1 MITET
6 YVATSGQTVFPFT
19 FPYLAAVDLTVAVDG
34 VETTSWDLTSAQ
46 TITLNGDFTGG
57 GELTEGQEVSVARTT
72 PIDTPAVTFASPSTL
87 RSSEINR
94 AVQQL
99 LFNLQEQDA
108 DTTAGMRK
116 NLGGTAWD
124 AESIPMK
131 SLGAPVDSGDA
142 ARLADIENA
151 IVAGGNIPAFSIADA
166 GRSLAIDVNGNVGWA
181 SAGGGL
187 SVFQVTTQNPF
198 PVAGAEGGSL
208 LVTSTNGLQTPGSQ
222 LPLYKVADVMP
233 WFSGTAPSI
242 VGDAELLLPTA
253 GVYEVTAHGN
263 LRTIP
268 GPGVD
273 IQHGAKL
280 GITDFLDGQITVYD
294 EIQNITLG
302 RSGDTDPWGATY
314 AFTLRAYITV
324 TTPVSLSLRGVRI
337 GSPTVLAD
345 VPTRVEVREVR

>member
-6 YVATSGQTVFPFT
+6 YVATAGQTVFPFT
-19 FPYLAAVDLTVAVDG
+19 FPFLAAADLTVSVDG
-34 VETTSWDLTSAQ
+34 VETSSWDLTSAQ
-46 TITLNGDFTGG
+46 TVTLNGDFTGG
-57 GELTEGQEVSVARTT
+57 GALTDGQEVSVARTT

-108 DTTAGMRK
+108 DTTAGLRK

-124 AESIPMK
+124 AESIPVK

-187 SVFQVTTQNPF
+187 SVFEVTTQDPP
-198 PVAGAEGGSL
+198 PVAYANGGYL
-208 LVTSTNGLQTPGSQ
+208 LIPSQNGIQTSGSQ
-222 LPLYKVADVMP
+222 LPLTKLADVMP
-233 WFSGTAPSI
+233 WFSGTAPSV

-268 GPGVD
+268 EAGID

-280 GITDFLDGQITVYD
+280 GIADFFSGEVVLD
-294 EIQNITLG
+294 EIQNITFG
-302 RSGDTDPWGATY
+302 RSGDTDPWVSAYG
-314 AFTLRAYITV
+314 FTLRAYVTV

-337 GSPTVLAD
+337 GNPTVLMD

>member
-6 YVATSGQTVFPFT
+6 YVATAGQTVFPFT
-19 FPYLAAVDLTVAVDG
+19 FPFLAAADLTVAVDG
-34 VETTSWDLTSAQ
+34 VETSSWDLTSAQ
-46 TITLNGDFTGG
+46 TVTLNGDFTGG
-57 GELTEGQEVSVARTT
+57 GALTEGQEVSVARTT

-124 AESIPMK
+124 AESIPVK

-187 SVFQVTTQNPF
+187 SVFEVTTQDPP
-198 PVAGAEGGSL
+198 PVAYANGGSL
-208 LVTSTNGLQTPGSQ
+208 LVTSTNGIQTPGSQ
-222 LPLYKVADVMP
+222 LPLTKLADVMP
-233 WFSGTAPSI
+233 WFSGTAPSV

-268 GPGVD
+268 EAGVD

-280 GITDFLDGQITVYD
+280 GITDFLSGSVVLDQ
-294 EIQNITLG
+294 IQNITLG
-302 RSGDTDPWGATY
+302 RSGDTDPWISSYG
-314 AFTLRAYITV
+314 FTLRAYVTV

-337 GSPTVLAD
+337 GSPTVLMD